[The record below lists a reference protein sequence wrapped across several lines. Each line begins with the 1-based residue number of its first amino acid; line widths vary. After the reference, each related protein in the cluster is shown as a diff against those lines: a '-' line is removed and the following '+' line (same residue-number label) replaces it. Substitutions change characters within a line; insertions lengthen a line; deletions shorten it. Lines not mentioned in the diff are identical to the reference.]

1 MVSRN
6 TMPEKLIDSEK
17 VVEKLLVTEVKK
29 HGGLCVKLVTTF
41 FSGLPDRLVL
51 LPDKTVYFVELKTT
65 GLKARKL
72 QVNVHKMIK
81 NLGFDVYIIDTIEK
95 VKMLFND

>member
-1 MVSRN
+1 MVSKN

-17 VVEKLLVTEVKK
+17 AVEKLLVTEVKK
-29 HGGLCVKLVTTF
+29 RGGLCIKLVTTF